1 MNSAQNPGQTSSQ
14 NVKKGLWLGLLGVTL
29 FAATL
34 PMTKLAV
41 GTAADPQLTPW
52 FITFGRAAAAGLL
65 SILYLFRQ
73 YLCRIQPNLSIKTG
87 KNTVNN
93 TVFRLPSAAEW
104 GLLAF
109 TACGVVVG
117 FPLFMSLALQYVP
130 STHGAVVTGLLP
142 LTTAVIAALWFKQK
156 PSAAF
161 WLCAVLGTLL
171 VLGFMALRSLDGTG
185 HLNKH
190 SSLHLADAFLL
201 MAMLCA
207 SLGYIGGARLTPSLG
222 AERVICWVLVLS
234 LPITVPMTW
243 LNLPSNL
250 TAIHPSSWW
259 AFAYVAVFS
268 MWLGFF
274 AWYRGLA
281 VGGAVRVSQVQLVQP
296 FLSLL
301 FAIPL
306 LGEKIDTMTLAFGLA
321 VIATVF
327 IGKKMPVHSA
337 QIEGK
342 TIEKTKRNST

>member
-1 MNSAQNPGQTSSQ
+1 MNSAQISEKNIKT
-14 NVKKGLWLGLLGVTL
+14 GLWLGLLGVTL

-41 GTAADPQLTPW
+41 GTAADPQLSPW
-52 FITFGRAAAAGLL
+52 FITFGRAAVAGLL
-65 SILYLFRQ
+65 SILYLLGQ
-73 YLCRIQPNLSIKTG
+73 YNRGLEPNNDRKFDP
-87 KNTVNN
+87 KNAKNMVWK
-93 TVFRLPSAAEW
+93 LPNAAEW

-142 LTTAVIAALWFKQK
+142 LTTAVIAALWFRQK
-156 PSAAF
+156 PSAGF
-161 WLCAVLGTLL
+161 WGCAVLGTLL
-171 VLGFMALRSLDGTG
+171 VLGFMVMRSFDGSG
-185 HLNKH
+185 HLT
-190 SSLHLADAFLL
+190 LHVADVFLL
-201 MAMLCA
+201 LAMLSA
-207 SLGYIGGARLTPSLG
+207 SFGYIGGARLTPSLG
-222 AERVICWVLVLS
+222 AERVICWVLVMS

-243 LNLPSNL
+243 LNLPPNL
-250 TAIHPSSWW
+250 AAIHPSSWW

-281 VGGAVRVSQVQLVQP
+281 LGGAVRVSQVQLVQP

-301 FAIPL
+301 FAVPL
-306 LGEKIDTMTLAFGLA
+306 LGEKIDAMTLGFGLA

-327 IGKKMPVHSA
+327 VGKKMPVGVSVL
-337 QIEGK
+337 GK
-342 TIEKTKRNST
+342 SK